1 MRSPGPPRWVGSPR
15 WDEFYPTLIWNVLSD
30 CKKFVALLERDCFD
44 NVAFKREFLDF
55 QYGFQK
61 VAAIS
66 FYCIQYYDYNHRFL
80 YSFETSWDIS
90 FIVSE
95 SKKLAANKFKWNI
108 EW

>member
-1 MRSPGPPRWVGSPR
+1 M
-15 WDEFYPTLIWNVLSD
+15 
-30 CKKFVALLERDCFD
+30 LLEKDCFD

-55 QYGFQK
+55 QYSFQK
-61 VAAIS
+61 VTAIS

-95 SKKLAANKFKWNI
+95 SKKLAANKLNEILSDKRRTIRKTKMRKRKNLNTEKWLV
-108 EW
+108 